1 MNLVNIPRERNQTH
15 KDCILWFHLCVM
27 SQIGRSIHLK
37 RTNLWLLETN
47 RKWEWAVAQ
56 LSRACTGSAL
66 EWVLMAIDTTC
77 DWLDCTFT
85 WLVNYIRLTG
95 VNGDIYIDWLGDQ
108 HEKSIIAFSSSFS
121 YGVICWEDWRLVT
134 GKWMDWTAV
143 IRLQS

>member
-1 MNLVNIPRERNQTH
+1 MNLVNIPSERNQTH
-15 KDCILWFHLCVM
+15 KEGLYSLFYLCEM

-37 RTNLWLLETN
+37 RTNLWLLETS

-56 LSRACTGSAL
+56 LSRVCTGGAL

-85 WLVNYIRLTG
+85 R
-95 VNGDIYIDWLGDQ
+95 LGDQ
-108 HEKSIIAFSSSFS
+108 HQKSIIAFSSSFS
-121 YGVICWEDWRLVT
+121 CGVICGEDWRLVT
-134 GKWMDWTAV
+134 EKWMDLRAV